1 MARNRHSGFTYLTL
15 LISIAI
21 MGAVL
26 ASFGMM
32 WSTAQQ
38 RENERE
44 LLFVGGQ
51 FRNAIAQYY
60 LNSPGAI
67 KKYPASLED
76 LLKDNRQ
83 LATKRYL
90 RKLFVDPLTRSN
102 KWGLVKSADG
112 RIMGVFS
119 LSEEQP
125 LKTDN
130 FPDINLR
137 LKGKKKYSEWHF
149 VYART
154 ITPR

>member
-1 MARNRHSGFTYLTL
+1 MTHNIHSGFTYLTL

-26 ASFGMM
+26 ASFGVM

-51 FRNAIAQYY
+51 FRNAIAQYH
-60 LNSPGAI
+60 LNSPGNA
-67 KKYPASLED
+67 KRYPASLD
-76 LLKDNRQ
+76 NLLKDNRQ

-90 RKLFVDPLTRSN
+90 RKIFIDPMTRSN

-130 FPDINLR
+130 FSSENLR

-149 VYART
+149 VYSRT
-154 ITPR
+154 IITR